1 LYPLKRLEHGN
12 GAYIEAEFY
21 GEFVEFEVRDWTDEV
36 VGRADAQKRLSP
48 WS

>member
-21 GEFVEFEVRDWTDEV
+21 GEFVEFEVRDWPDERSGV
-36 VGRADAQKRLSP
+36 ADAQKRLSS